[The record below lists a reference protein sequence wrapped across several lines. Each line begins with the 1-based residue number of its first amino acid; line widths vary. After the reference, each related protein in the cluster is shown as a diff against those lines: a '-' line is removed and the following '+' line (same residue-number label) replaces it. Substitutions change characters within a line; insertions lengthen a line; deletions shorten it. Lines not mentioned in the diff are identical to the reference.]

1 MGGVVGAGL
10 VYANYLHAI
19 DIFEGGR
26 GVRTLST
33 ASLFST
39 YAVSSRMKQ
48 VLTQN
53 FDFVKLNYMSN
64 GSCFFSEFLATGV
77 LMVMILAATDKRNL
91 PPPTGLLPLVLFLVI
106 LGIGVALGMETG
118 VCLVFISPTPFESE
132 AIQCS
137 ICTESR
143 A

>member
-1 MGGVVGAGL
+1 
-10 VYANYLHAI
+10 
-19 DIFEGGR
+19 
-26 GVRTLST
+26 
-33 ASLFST
+33 
-39 YAVSSRMKQ
+39 
-48 VLTQN
+48 
-53 FDFVKLNYMSN
+53 
-64 GSCFFSEFLATGV
+64 
-77 LMVMILAATDKRNL
+77 MVMILAATDKRNL